1 MSFDLVVIGGGAAG
15 LAAAITAA
23 RLGASVALVHDGPLG
38 GDCTLTGCVPSKALL
53 GAAARGASFTDAM
66 ATVRQAVATV
76 TREVD
81 DIAAQRRIT
90 LVPGRARF
98 RSPRA
103 VGVDGTTLTAERFV
117 IATGSRPMVA
127 PVDGLDLSGHLTT
140 DDVFSLDRRPQRLLV
155 LGAGPTGCELAQA
168 FARLGSRVRLVEL
181 ADRVLPA
188 EEPEASAVIA
198 DALASDGVDVHT
210 GRRTVRAE
218 RRHGHITLQLD
229 DGDRL
234 GTDHVLVA
242 TGRVPDTAPLALD
255 AAGVETANGYVVTDN
270 RLATSAPG
278 IWAAVDVTGRFPFAH
293 AADEMGSVAATNA
306 CGRFRRVFRGGPR
319 FRG

>member
-53 GAAARGASFTDAM
+53 GAAARGASFTDAT

-76 TREVD
+76 TRREVD

-103 VGVDGTTLTAERFV
+103 VDGTTLTAERFV

-127 PVDGLDLSGHLTT
+127 PVDGLDLSGYLTT
-140 DDVFSLDRRPQRLLV
+140 DDVFSLDRRPQRLLCWGRGRPV
-155 LGAGPTGCELAQA
+155 ASWPRRSRASGRGCAWSSSPTGCSPPRSRRPRLSSPTRSPATASMSTPAGERYEPNAGTGTSRSSSTTATASAPIMSWSPPGGFLT
-168 FARLGSRVRLVEL
+168 RPRSPSTPLGSR
-181 ADRVLPA
+181 P
-188 EEPEASAVIA
+188 P
-198 DALASDGVDVHT
+198 
-210 GRRTVRAE
+210 
-218 RRHGHITLQLD
+218 
-229 DGDRL
+229 
-234 GTDHVLVA
+234 TD
-242 TGRVPDTAPLALD
+242 T
-255 AAGVETANGYVVTDN
+255 
-270 RLATSAPG
+270 
-278 IWAAVDVTGRFPFAH
+278 W
-293 AADEMGSVAATNA
+293 
-306 CGRFRRVFRGGPR
+306 
-319 FRG
+319 